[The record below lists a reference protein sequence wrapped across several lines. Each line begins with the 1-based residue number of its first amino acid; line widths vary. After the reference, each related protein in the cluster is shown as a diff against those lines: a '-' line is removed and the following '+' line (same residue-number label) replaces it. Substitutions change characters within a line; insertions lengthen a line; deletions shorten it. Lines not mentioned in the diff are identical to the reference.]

1 MWVTNSTITLNP
13 GTAIGLC
20 SPNENFWYGLAL
32 NDQAHFISIGAADEL
47 NHVAAYNTVQEQA
60 GSGWCNRSAGLLI
73 SFAGANMSCQC
84 TFTDWSVPAQDE
96 PHVNFY
102 WGATLAPVTF
112 CNCQFHGGALQSYY
126 PTFIKGRSPII
137 IVLTV

>member
-1 MWVTNSTITLNP
+1 
-13 GTAIGLC
+13 
-20 SPNENFWYGLAL
+20 
-32 NDQAHFISIGAADEL
+32 
-47 NHVAAYNTVQEQA
+47 
-60 GSGWCNRSAGLLI
+60 LI
-73 SFAGANMSCQC
+73 SFAGANMSYQC

-102 WGATLAPVTF
+102 WGATLAPLTF
-112 CNCQFHGGALQSYY
+112 CKCQFHGGALQSYY